1 MTHPLA
7 LEPPEPGLSDQ
18 DYRELAEDCIKDS
31 NDLSE
36 VIEIDELHPVLKV
49 GNSIFVSCYIRIDE

>member
-1 MTHPLA
+1 
-7 LEPPEPGLSDQ
+7 
-18 DYRELAEDCIKDS
+18 
-31 NDLSE
+31 